1 MDKIL
6 FVCTGNTCRSSM
18 AEALFRDLTAE
29 VEQDWEIMS
38 AGVAALE
45 GQPAA
50 EEAVQVMEKEDIDL
64 SDHRTTSLT
73 EELLSKADLVLTM
86 TRRHKAS
93 ILDLHPQFAD
103 KVYTLK
109 EYTNQLEAEKTGEV
123 DISDPFGQPIAA
135 YQECAAEIKEELKK
149 IINHLTCE
157 EDTDYN

>member
-18 AEALFRDLTAE
+18 AEALFRDLAAE
-29 VEQDWEIMS
+29 VEQDWEVMS

-73 EELLSKADLVLTM
+73 KELLAKADLVLTM

-109 EYTNQLEAEKTGEV
+109 EYTSQLEADKTGKV